1 MKRMLMIAALTGL
14 GAAACKKAV
23 PTPVYIAVPVE
34 RRDIVV
40 TATAAGPV
48 QPVLTVSV
56 KSQASGAVT
65 EMHVQTGDDVKPGQL
80 LALIDPRLPKSALDQ
95 AQAAVDQAQAQ
106 LDYAQ
111 AQMAREDTLY
121 RAQAVTQQEYQS
133 NKVSLEQARTALV
146 TSQANLSD
154 AQIAYDQTR
163 VTAPLS
169 GTIIEKDV
177 DVGTVISSPT
187 HDVTGG
193 TQMFKMANLD
203 TVQVQAMVDET
214 DVGKVQAGQPVTI
227 TVDAYPSRPF
237 TGNVLKVE
245 PQATVNQNVTQ
256 FPVDV
261 NILNPGHLLK
271 PGMNTEVEIHVGQR
285 DSVLAIPTSALRTQ
299 KDVAS
304 AAQVLGLDPAQVM
317 QELAA
322 QAAKSA
328 PATPAGRGDTAAAP
342 ATDAGTMTLPDG
354 RTVKLPAGV
363 TAAQMQ
369 KVFDKMRGGNF
380 GALTADDR
388 DLLRKMRDANGGGM
402 GGGGGGRGRGGFGGG
417 GVGGPAQSLQPTSY
431 IVFAL
436 RNGRPT
442 PVAIKTGLSDL
453 DYIEV
458 ASGLTERDTVLL
470 LPSASLVQSQNQFKQ
485 RVQSFTGGG
494 LPGVRQQAPASGAK

>member
-1 MKRMLMIAALTGL
+1 VKRILMISALAGL
-14 GAAACKKAV
+14 ALAACKKAEQ
-23 PTPVYIAVPVE
+23 TPVYIAVPVE

-40 TATAAGPV
+40 AATAAGPV
-48 QPVLTVSV
+48 QPVLTVAV

-106 LDYAQ
+106 LDYAK
-111 AQMAREDTLY
+111 AYLAREDTLY
-121 RAQAVTQQEYQS
+121 QAKAETEQNYQS
-133 NKVSLEQARTALV
+133 AKVSYEQARATLITA
-146 TSQANLSD
+146 QANLDD
-154 AQIAYDQTR
+154 AKIRFDQTR
-163 VTAPLS
+163 VTAAMA

-177 DVGTVISSPT
+177 DVGTIISSPT
-187 HDVTGG
+187 NDVTGG

-271 PGMNTEVEIHVGQR
+271 PGMNTEVEIHVGRR

-317 QELAA
+317 QDLAA
-322 QAAKSA
+322 QA
-328 PATPAGRGDTAAAP
+328 PTPAPNTKGDTAAP
-342 ATDAGTMTLPDG
+342 AAAGGTMTLPDG
-354 RTVKLPAGV
+354 RTVKLPPGV
-363 TAAQMQ
+363 TAAQLNA
-369 KVFDKMRGGNF
+369 VFTKMRSGDF
-380 GALTADDR
+380 SSLTPADR
-388 DLLRKMRDANGGGM
+388 ELLTKMRQANGGGM
-402 GGGGGGRGRGGFGGG
+402 GGGRGRGGFGGG
-417 GVGGPAQSLQPTSY
+417 GSVGGPAASIQSNNY

-436 RNGRPT
+436 RNGKPT